1 MIINVA
7 GALLKRKDKY
17 LICRRNLKGSMPGLW
32 EFPGGKVEIGE
43 SPKECI
49 KRELKEE
56 LGIDAKIGNIFTK
69 YIYSYTPDT
78 YHLFFYDILSF
89 QGIMEMNVHDRIKW
103 EAVNRFKHYDF
114 LPGDIPLIKKM
125 LK

>member
-32 EFPGGKVEIGE
+32 EFPGGKVEVGE

-69 YIYSYTPDT
+69 FCIYY
-78 YHLFFYDILSF
+78 L
-89 QGIMEMNVHDRIKW
+89 
-103 EAVNRFKHYDF
+103 
-114 LPGDIPLIKKM
+114 
-125 LK
+125 